1 MDFEQVLTALLSGF
15 EAQRIRYAVMG
26 GFALGVL
33 GAPRATMDVDFLIHR
48 DDLERA
54 HKILSELGYGRLAHM
69 ENVSTYVHRESRWG
83 RIDILHALRTY
94 SLRMLERTRSYPI
107 FEGRHTIKVLNPEDV
122 IGFKVQAIANNPE
135 RRKKEEV
142 DIDALMMRL
151 GPTLDWDRVQEY
163 YDLFELGEE
172 ARKLRARFGHAQ

>member
-1 MDFEQVLTALLSGF
+1 MDFEGVLTALLERF
-15 EAQRIRYAVMG
+15 EQQQIRYAVMG
-26 GFALGVL
+26 GVALGVL
-33 GAPRATMDVDFLIHR
+33 GAPRATMDVDVLIHR

-54 HKILSELGYGRLAHM
+54 HKIFCELGYGRLAHM

-83 RIDILHALRTY
+83 RIDVLHARRTY

-107 FEGRHTIKVLNPEDV
+107 FDGRHTIRVLNPEDV

-142 DIDALMMRL
+142 DIETLMARF
-151 GPTLDWDRVQEY
+151 GPTLDWSRVQEY
-163 YDLFELGEE
+163 YDLFELGAE
-172 ARKLRARFGHAQ
+172 ARKLRERFGHAQ